1 MIAVLAAAA
10 CDSVAPNPGTTFTS
24 ATDAEAR
31 ARIRVDCGA
40 CDWQKTGSEAV
51 VLAITLDDRAPIHL
65 PVTRSGTAE
74 YEVMLGTISPGRHTV
89 SIAEDYALSA
99 ASLRGTNAAT
109 FSVDVEQVPAASP
122 THQALSL
129 APFVYARPD
138 TVGKFTDVPLLM
150 WYEVEPTARGER
162 YRYSVIFSNE
172 DGGTPADRL
181 MATWGRTTDIE
192 YVYSVEVD
200 AQGTILGEDM
210 QGPKH
215 EILPFSGAR
224 EGRHPLLWVS
234 TENNMVLDHGST
246 AIRYA
251 PAPEPTDLTNVSRE
265 KVMDDNPW
273 TYEVMAKELAR
284 EGKIIANAPP
294 GQGAIPDLHGFV
306 FLEGCGEAG
315 SNAVSASVKVGGAWQ
330 SSDRGV
336 GEYRIVRDGCFRAAI
351 PVPAPAG
358 ARDVQAVRFHAHP
371 RPDRAPGISR
381 ITRVNRVF
389 SLGERFVPGPSVMQ
403 WAGSVSLT
411 AGGAP
416 LEIPAR

>member
-1 MIAVLAAAA
+1 MLAA

-40 CDWQKTGSEAV
+40 CDWQKAGSEAV

-89 SIAEDYALSA
+89 SIVEDQALSA
-99 ASLRGTNAAT
+99 ASLRGANAAT
-109 FSVDVEQVPAASP
+109 ISVEVEQVPAASP

-138 TVGKFTDVPLLM
+138 TIGKFTDVPLLM
-150 WYEVEPTARGER
+150 WYEVEPTERGRR

-192 YVYSVEVD
+192 YIYSVEVD
-200 AQGTILGEDM
+200 AQGAILGEDM

-215 EILPFSGAR
+215 EILPFKGAR

-251 PAPEPTDLTNVSRE
+251 PAPVLADLTGVSRE
-265 KVMDDNPW
+265 KVMDENPW
-273 TYEVMAKELAR
+273 TYQVMAKELAR
-284 EGKIIANAPP
+284 EGKIVSDAPP

-306 FLEGCGEAG
+306 FLEGCGAAG

-330 SSDRGV
+330 SSDRGIA
-336 GEYRIVRDGCFRAAI
+336 EYRIVRDGCFRAAI

-371 RPDRAPGISR
+371 RKDRAPGVSS
-381 ITRVNRVF
+381 ITRLNRVF
-389 SLGERFVPGPSVMQ
+389 SLDDRFIPEASVMQ
-403 WAGSVSLT
+403 WEGSASLT
-411 AGGAP
+411 AGGPP
-416 LEIPAR
+416 LEIPVR